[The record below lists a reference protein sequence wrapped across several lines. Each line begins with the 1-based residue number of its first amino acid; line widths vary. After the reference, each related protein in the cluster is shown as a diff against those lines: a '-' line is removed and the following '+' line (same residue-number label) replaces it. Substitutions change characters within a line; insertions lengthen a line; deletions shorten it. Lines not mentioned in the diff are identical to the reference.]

1 MDMKFSAT
9 IILCLCAVSV
19 ELAALGGDTEIN
31 DLNELNKDLA
41 KLDADEA
48 EDIESNEVTL
58 PTNNF
63 NEEEA
68 EINKMMSADENL
80 EVNDNLDEASIP
92 SQEVDDINPTTD
104 DYESDIIFEPTVP
117 AQISE
122 LPIAES
128 SEESEKKDS
137 GGFDLIEEI
146 EEILGI
152 ATTPH
157 PNIESVSIT
166 TAEAKTEETPIDEQT
181 EETANAEEIDN
192 MMSNLKNM
200 STEEFTDFLFGNGY
214 EERMKEIKRKYLKFI
229 ENNKIA
235 DELIQ
240 VPERLDEEKVVKAFK
255 DKISEDNS
263 TSPDNNPEKGFEQY
277 FGYVF
282 KNENDAEKKE
292 KPIGFIYTA
301 FSWNMAN
308 ISSQDPELMTMEHR
322 DYISSVEESANLF
335 DSLFED
341 NTWVEGSTTSL
352 PISTTLEE
360 EPEENAD
367 ASPVLNVNDDSNDNL
382 FQDREYV
389 PMVGLDNDETNDLGK
404 SYNNYVRS
412 VNEEDAKF
420 HDGDLNRFTLPPN
433 PKDKIVN
440 L

>member
-1 MDMKFSAT
+1 MKFSAT
-9 IILCLCAVSV
+9 IILCFCAVTV
-19 ELAALGGDTEIN
+19 ELAALGGDAESN
-31 DLNELNKDLA
+31 DLKELNKDLA

-48 EDIESNEVTL
+48 EDMGSNEVTL

-80 EVNDNLDEASIP
+80 EVNDDIDEASIP
-92 SQEVDDINPTTD
+92 SDGVDNINPTTD

-117 AQISE
+117 AHNPD

-128 SEESEKKDS
+128 SEETEKKDS
-137 GGFDLIEEI
+137 GGFDLIGEI

-157 PNIESVSIT
+157 PNIESGSIT
-166 TAEAKTEETPIDEQT
+166 TTEAKTEESSIDDQT
-181 EETANAEEIDN
+181 EETINAEEIDN
-192 MMSNLKNM
+192 MMSSLKNM

-214 EERMKEIKRKYLKFI
+214 EERMKEMKRKYLKFI
-229 ENNKIA
+229 ESNQVAN
-235 DELIQ
+235 ELIQ

-292 KPIGFIYTA
+292 KPVGFIYTA

-308 ISSQDPELMTMEHR
+308 ISSHDPDLMKMEHR
-322 DYISSVEESANLF
+322 DYIASVEESSNLF

-341 NTWVEGSTTSL
+341 DTWVEGTTTIL
-352 PISTTLEE
+352 PIATTLEE
-360 EPEENAD
+360 EPEPNGD
-367 ASPVLNVNDDSNDNL
+367 SPVLNVHDDSNDNQ

-420 HDGDLNRFTLPPN
+420 DDGDLNRFTLPPS
-433 PKDKIVN
+433 PKDKIIN